1 MPPKAPIPLPRKL
14 FNPKCN
20 ESGANNNE
28 VIKNE
33 VVLIKDDNPDMSLST
48 LINSVEKDIEL
59 LEQLEMKSDD
69 DRCSLYLPVSAKLL
83 SLPGYRPRECT
94 ASPPP
99 LPRDGTASPP
109 PLPRKTII
117 HKRHNSDSTLNS
129 SYETEP
135 DEDVPSTPSS
145 PTDSHMAD
153 QVTKYMLRKPVTV
166 FCPFCLGQFFHHE
179 YLHDHL
185 LHYHPE
191 ELYQLKDKK
200 YQNLKPETCP
210 CCQAEFLKVS

>member
-83 SLPGYRPRECT
+83 TLPGYR
-94 ASPPP
+94 
-99 LPRDGTASPP
+99 PRDGTASPP

-117 HKRHNSDSTLNS
+117 HRRHNSDSTIHN

-166 FCPFCLGQFFHHE
+166 HCPFCLGQFFHHE
-179 YLHDHL
+179 DLQDHL
-185 LHYHPE
+185 LQIHSE

-200 YQNLKPETCP
+200 YYNFKPETCP
-210 CCQAEFLKVS
+210 CCKAEFLKVSILNLIL